1 MAVFEVSRVEG
12 AESKRVALMFVA
24 SVETD
29 RHKARCVVECVGLGF
44 KLGTNFCSFG
54 LSLLVWP

>member
-1 MAVFEVSRVEG
+1 MEG
-12 AESKRVALMFVA
+12 AENKWVALMIIA

-29 RHKARCVVECVGLGF
+29 SQKARCAVERVGLGF

-54 LSLLVWP
+54 LPL